1 MVGFDGGSLGAHRPN
16 GRNPGGKGV
25 ASGDVGG
32 RGLFAPSA
40 AFHLLALLVSST
52 RY

>member
-1 MVGFDGGSLGAHRPN
+1 MKPPTA
-16 GRNPGGKGV
+16 GREHGDKGV
-25 ASGDVGG
+25 ASGDVG

-40 AFHLLALLVSST
+40 AFHLLAMLVSST